1 MGVKEEYSHVQ
12 EIEQM
17 ASHEHKNEEIKS
29 LIDNLQQICVQAFKE
44 LEDYIEAI

>member
-1 MGVKEEYSHVQ
+1 VKEEYSHVQ
-12 EIEQM
+12 EIEQT